1 MSNKCNRVKFSTNT
15 KLRGFTKFDWILHI
29 TKRDNLLYL
38 TFLSTHCVAGNMLN
52 ALCVIA
58 DLFLRTIS
66 GGSAYYYSGF
76 AEKET
81 EFREVKQISRG
92 HKARKWRS

>member
-15 KLRGFTKFDWILHI
+15 KLKGLTKFDWILHI
-29 TKRDNLLYL
+29 TTRDNLLYL
-38 TFLSTHCVAGNMLN
+38 IFLSTHCVAGNMLN
-52 ALCVIA
+52 VLCVI

-66 GGSAYYYSGF
+66 GGSYYYSSF

-81 EFREVKQISRG
+81 EFTEVKQISRV